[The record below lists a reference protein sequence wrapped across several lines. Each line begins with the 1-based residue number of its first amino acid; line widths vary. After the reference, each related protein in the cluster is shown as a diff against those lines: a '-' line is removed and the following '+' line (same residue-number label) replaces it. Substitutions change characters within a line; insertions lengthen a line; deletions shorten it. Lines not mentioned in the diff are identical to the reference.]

1 MKSKR
6 LGSFAGTVLIMV
18 LTVMLVLIIML
29 MATLTVVSTASQRIY
44 TKYEEQQAYYT
55 ARSALDVFTGKLLN
69 DSQYIVSGTETQ
81 GYFLQKDLYTIPISD
96 KNTKLSPAEKS
107 QRNLAFTDS
116 TGEYYGP
123 IISDKYIDYKVT
135 LPDLNG
141 GSGDKYGKFSDDGST
156 VNIRVEVLDRVYNC
170 GSDGKPES
178 GLRKKDSMTIQVTAT
193 AFFEGMEGTAS
204 VVMKTK
210 APAANM
216 ADRAVTVTGGGTMK
230 FNNTAILG
238 GIIAPVNAEMGNN
251 PCIWGDIFIGDGFYS
266 AVNLHTTV
274 TDGEWIY
281 IRGKDNAGIRDPI
294 EWKNSGPKISGV
306 NASGDDAKTPN
317 LFMDGN
323 VEIGTTTTFGDSGKN
338 IRTIITGN
346 LTWTEAS
353 DVTVYGDLYVMGN
366 VIVHQAKSLTV
377 TGNLYVGGTCD
388 WSNNANITVGGS
400 MYSPNAVPRMGGDP
414 PAVQGL
420 TIGGAP
426 QTNLSALGT
435 TIPITIKGLQDGTKT
450 DEQLVAELNANSGN
464 IKIDWNGKVFNMSSE
479 QKLYQPYHWYS
490 DISDGTIT
498 ASEYAFLSS
507 DDLEKILDDS
517 ETFEYPEDFKR
528 IHEYVDAEH
537 SGAAFGTPVKLQGG
551 GSITAPGKY
560 VFDSNWTWFDMN
572 FNGNPFIIDAG
583 GEVEIY
589 INPGTYSAN
598 NGKIIVEP
606 GTTVKF
612 YGIGIYS
619 FRSLPI
625 VTREYEMG
633 GDLYVGEYGSD
644 GTVNTLM
651 GMPISY
657 YFEGESQ
664 VTFDTDTVFVG
675 HMYIPRGRVYNT
687 GSAGADMEVICP
699 RLKYNNVDFVTNGGK
714 KSRFSVLG
722 SVICSG
728 YDSGSSQCGGV
739 AFVKASSEAPPTHG
753 QPNLIFNASEYKRR

>member
-29 MATLTVVSTASQRIY
+29 MATLTVVSTASQRIF

-81 GYFLQKDLYTIPISD
+81 GYLLQKDLYTIPVNN
-96 KNTKLSPAEKS
+96 NTLTPTERAKKDI
-107 QRNLAFTDS
+107 AFTDS

-141 GSGDKYGKFSDDGST
+141 GSGDKYGKFSDDNST
-156 VNIRVEVLDRVYNC
+156 VTIRVEVLDRVYNC

-178 GLRKKDSMTIQVTAT
+178 GLRKKDSMKIKVTAT
-193 AFFEGMEGTAS
+193 AFFEGVEGTAS

-216 ADRAVTVTGGGTMK
+216 ADRAVTVTGGGTMT
-230 FNNTAILG
+230 FNNTSILG

-251 PCIWGDIFIGDGFYS
+251 PCIWGDIFIGDGFSS

-281 IRGKDNAGIRDPI
+281 IRGKDNSGTRDPI
-294 EWKNSGPKISGV
+294 VWQNTGPDVSGV
-306 NASGDDAKTPN
+306 NSSSDDAKTPN
-317 LFMDGN
+317 FFMDGN
-323 VEIGTTTTFGDSGKN
+323 VEIGTTTTIGASGKKV
-338 IRTIITGN
+338 RTIITGD
-346 LTWTEAS
+346 LSWTQAS

-366 VIVHQAKSLTV
+366 VTIWQAKTLTV

-388 WSNNANITVGGS
+388 WSDNANIIVGGS

-420 TIGGAP
+420 TIGGAT

-435 TIPITIKGLQDGTKT
+435 TIPITITGLQDGTKT
-450 DEQLVAELNANSGN
+450 DDQIVAELNANSGN
-464 IKIDWNGKVFNMSSE
+464 IKINWNGKVFNMSSE

-498 ASEYAFLSS
+498 ASEYAFLSG
-507 DDLEKILDDS
+507 DDLEKILDNS

-528 IHEYVDAEH
+528 IHEYVDAAGG
-537 SGAAFGTPVKLQGG
+537 GAAFGSTVALTPGG
-551 GSITAPGKY
+551 GIYAPGKY
-560 VFDSNWTWFDMN
+560 VFDPSYFSP
-572 FNGNPFIIDAG
+572 FNGGVFTIDAG

-589 INPGTYSAN
+589 LRPGYYSLN
-598 NGKIIVEP
+598 GGKIIVEN

-619 FRSLPI
+619 FQKMPI
-625 VTREYEMG
+625 VTREYENG

-664 VTFDTDTVFVG
+664 VTFDTDTIFVG
-675 HMYIPRGRVYNT
+675 HMYIPRGKVYNT
-687 GSAGADMEVICP
+687 GSAGTDISS
-699 RLKYNNVDFVTNGGK
+699 RLIYNNVNFMTNGGK
-714 KSRFSVLG
+714 SSRFSVLG

-753 QPNLIFNASEYKRR
+753 QPSLVFNASEYKRR

>member
-44 TKYEEQQAYYT
+44 TRYEEQQAYYT

-81 GYFLQKDLYTIPISD
+81 GYFLQKDLYTIPVKNQASD
-96 KNTKLSPAEKS
+96 TTKNVT
-107 QRNLAFTDS
+107 FTDS
-116 TGEYYGP
+116 TGETYGP
-123 IISDKYIDYKVT
+123 IISDEYIDYKVT

-141 GSGDKYGKFSDDGST
+141 GSGDKYGKFSDADST
-156 VNIRVEVLDRVYNC
+156 VNIRVEVLDRVYNR

-178 GLRKKDSMTIQVTAT
+178 GLRKKDSMQIKVTAT
-193 AFFEGMEGTAS
+193 AFFEGIEGTAS

-230 FNNTAILG
+230 FNNTSILG
-238 GIIAPVNAEMGNN
+238 GIIAPVNADMGND
-251 PCIWGDIFIGDGFYS
+251 PCVWGNIFIGDGFNS
-266 AVNLHTTV
+266 AVTLHTTV
-274 TDGEWIY
+274 TGGEWIY
-281 IRGKDNAGIRDPI
+281 VRGALQADGVTRDDISWGNNGMKIAG
-294 EWKNSGPKISGV
+294 ENST
-306 NASGDDAKTPN
+306 GDDTKTPN
-317 LFMDGN
+317 FFMDGN
-323 VEIGTTTTFGDSGKN
+323 VKFDTATVVGTPGKPV
-338 IRTIITGN
+338 RTIITGN
-346 LTWTEAS
+346 MTYNQAAGHTFN
-353 DVTVYGDLYVMGN
+353 GDLYIMGN
-366 VIVHQAKSLTV
+366 LTVSASQSLKV

-388 WSNNANITVGGS
+388 WSGGGTVDVGGG
-400 MYSPNAVPRMGGDP
+400 MYVGAAVPRMGGDP
-414 PAVQGL
+414 LVVQGL
-420 TIGGAP
+420 TISGANQTSLASVTVGG
-426 QTNLSALGT
+426 
-435 TIPITIKGLQDGTKT
+435 TIPITVKGVKYGTKT
-450 DEQLVAELNANSGN
+450 DDDVLAELNANQGN
-464 IKIDWNGKVFNMSSE
+464 VEINWNGKVFNMSSE

-498 ASEYAFLSS
+498 ASEYAFLSG

-528 IHEYVDAEH
+528 IHEYVDAVNG
-537 SGAAFGTPVKLQGG
+537 GASFGPTVTLAPGG
-551 GSITAPGKY
+551 GIYAPGKY
-560 VFDSNWTWFDMN
+560 VLDPWVSTP
-572 FNGNPFIIDAG
+572 FNGGVFTIDAG

-589 INPGTYSAN
+589 LKPGYYSLN
-598 NGKIIVEP
+598 GGKIIVET

-612 YGIGIYS
+612 YGIGQYS
-619 FRSLPI
+619 FEKMPI
-625 VTREYEMG
+625 VTREYENG

-651 GMPISY
+651 TMPISM
-657 YFEGESQ
+657 YFEGESE
-664 VTFDTDTVFVG
+664 VTFNTDTLFVG
-675 HMYIPRGRVYNT
+675 HVYIPRGKVYNT
-687 GSAGADMEVICP
+687 GSAGTDISS
-699 RLKYNNVDFVTNGGK
+699 RLIYNNVNFMANDGRS
-714 KSRFSVLG
+714 SRFSVLG

-753 QPNLIFNASEYKRR
+753 QPNLTFNASEYKRR